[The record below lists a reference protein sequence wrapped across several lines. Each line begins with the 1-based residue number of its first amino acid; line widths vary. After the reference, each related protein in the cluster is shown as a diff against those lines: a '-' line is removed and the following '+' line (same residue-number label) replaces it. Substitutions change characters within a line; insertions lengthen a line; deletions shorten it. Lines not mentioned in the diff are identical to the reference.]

1 MELKKNLILAEAE
14 EKAYIQAQRTSSRK
28 TKAAAEALRTLKE
41 QINELA
47 KIQELVDRQDRI
59 VEDAQKALD
68 DLNLRTISPTARDLA
83 EKKLNAAKEQQASLK
98 AELDKAKAALP
109 DVEAKVKSAR
119 DEALA
124 AEKAVETAREA
135 LKQQLRRT

>member
-1 MELKKNLILAEAE
+1 MELKKEFNLAEAE
-14 EKAYIQAQRTSSRK
+14 EKAYIQAQRTAAEK
-28 TKAAAEALRTLKE
+28 TKAAAEAIANA
-41 QINELA
+41 QGANNELA

-98 AELDKAKAALP
+98 
-109 DVEAKVKSAR
+109 
-119 DEALA
+119 
-124 AEKAVETAREA
+124 
-135 LKQQLRRT
+135 QN